1 MPVIDP
7 RLRECNG
14 EPEFTE
20 NFNRVLNLVDANKG
34 SAETNASAIS
44 ALSSGAFVELHLAEN
59 VTAVSIP
66 AGTGYTTYNTLTM
79 TCDKRNGFTLETV
92 EEVQSVKASAP
103 GLYYVNAT
111 FSSKLG
117 TADVVWDTAVFVN
130 GVEATNLHMRRRFS
144 TAGYTFNVCLS
155 GLLALAENDV
165 LDIRVKHNNADAVS
179 ITTEYAN
186 INLHRIADAPEVA

>member
-1 MPVIDP
+1 MPVIDN
-7 RLRECNG
+7 RLLDCNG
-14 EPEFTE
+14 EPEYTE
-20 NFNRVLNLVDANKG
+20 NFNRVLNLVDTNTS
-34 SAETNASAIS
+34 SAAANASAIS
-44 ALSSGAFVELHLAEN
+44 ALSTGAFIELYLAEN

-66 AGTGYTTYNTLTM
+66 TGTGYTTYNTLTM

-92 EEVQSVKASAP
+92 EEVQSAKASVP

-117 TADVVWDTAVFVN
+117 TADVIWDTAVFVN

-155 GLLALAENDV
+155 GLLTLAENDV
-165 LDIRVKHNNADAVS
+165 LDIRVKHNNAAAVS
-179 ITTEYAN
+179 ITAEYAN
-186 INLHRIADAPEVA
+186 INLHRIANAPEVV

>member
-7 RLRECNG
+7 RLLECNG

-34 SAETNASAIS
+34 SAETNASVIS
-44 ALSSGAFVELHLAEN
+44 ALSAGAFIELYLADN
-59 VTAVSIP
+59 STAVSVP
-66 AGTGYTTYNTLTM
+66 AGTDYTAYDTLLM
-79 TCDKRNGFTLETV
+79 TCDKHNGLTLETV
-92 EEVQSVKASAP
+92 EGAQSVKATTP

-117 TADVVWDTAVFVN
+117 TSDVIWDTAVFVN

-144 TAGYTFNVCLS
+144 TLGYTFNVSLS
-155 GLLALAENDV
+155 GLVTLSADDV
-165 LDIRVKHNNADAVS
+165 LDVRVKHNNASAVS
-179 ITTEYAN
+179 VTTEYAN
-186 INLHRIADAPEVA
+186 ISLHKFADTPEG

>member
-1 MPVIDP
+1 MPVIDN
-7 RLRECNG
+7 RLLDCNG
-14 EPEFTE
+14 EPEYTE
-20 NFNRVLNLVDANKG
+20 NFNRVLNLVDTNTS
-34 SAETNASAIS
+34 SAAANASAIS
-44 ALSSGAFVELHLAEN
+44 ALSTGAFIELYLAEN

-66 AGTGYTTYNTLTM
+66 TGTGYTTYNTLTM

-92 EEVQSVKASAP
+92 EEVQSAKASVP

-117 TADVVWDTAVFVN
+117 TADVIWDTAVFVN

-155 GLLALAENDV
+155 GLLTLAENDV
-165 LDIRVKHNNADAVS
+165 LDIRVKHNNAAAVS

-186 INLHRIADAPEVA
+186 INLHRIANAPEVV